1 MAVKFFG
8 QFLVEKGVVSGE
20 TLRKA
25 LELQGSVNLK
35 VGEIAVKMRHLN
47 DSEVMRIHEA
57 QRSEDLRFGEMAVR
71 LGLLD
76 EMQKKEVLTWQKNH
90 HLYIGEAIRRVSGL
104 SEEDLE
110 RHLLEFKADQAPYA
124 AEGFRLP
131 QGVSEPQLF
140 EMTAVLTGKLLAR
153 IADLPSRPGACRLVD
168 TLDAAD
174 VVSSMAFDGSASGRY
189 FLSVS
194 WTVQKTI
201 ARALLKKDDLSGE
214 TVEILDNAVR
224 ELLVIILGNVAA
236 RSAEQGKSLEIS
248 PPSVSHPTAGF
259 PVPPGHIGLLFP
271 FHRGNGDRID
281 LTLFIRQ

>member
-8 QFLVEKGVVSGE
+8 QFLVEMEVVSGE
-20 TLRKA
+20 TLLKA

-35 VGEIAVKMRHLN
+35 AGEIAVKMRHLTAS
-47 DSEVMRIHEA
+47 DVVRIHEA
-57 QRSEDLRFGEMAVR
+57 QRSEDLRFGEMAVK

-110 RHLLEFKADQAPYA
+110 RHLLEFKTDQALYA
-124 AEGFRLP
+124 VEGIRLP
-131 QGVSEPQLF
+131 QGVTEPQLF
-140 EMTAVLTGKLLAR
+140 EMTADLTGKLLTR
-153 IADLPSRPGACRLVD
+153 IADLPTRPGACRIVD
-168 TLDAAD
+168 NLAAAD
-174 VVSSMAFDGSASGRY
+174 VVASQAFAGSASGRY

-194 WTVQKTI
+194 WAVQKTI

-224 ELLVIILGNVAA
+224 ELLDTILGNVAT
-236 RSAEQGKSLEIS
+236 RSAERGKTLKIS
-248 PPSVSHPTAGF
+248 PPSVSHPTAGI

>member
-8 QFLVEKGVVSGE
+8 QFLVERGVVSEE

-90 HLYIGEAIRRVSGL
+90 HLYIGEAIRRICGL
-104 SEEDLE
+104 GEEDLE
-110 RHLLEFKADQAPYA
+110 RLLQEFKVDQAPYD
-124 AEGFRLP
+124 AEGSRLP
-131 QGVSEPQLF
+131 KGVREPQLW
-140 EMTAVLTGKLLAR
+140 EMTADLTGKLLRR
-153 IADLPSRPGACRLVD
+153 IANLPTRPGPCRIVD
-168 TLDAAD
+168 NLAASE
-174 VVSSMAFDGSASGRY
+174 VLASMTFTGSASGRY
-189 FLSVS
+189 LLSVS
-194 WTVQKTI
+194 SAAQKSI
-201 ARALLKKDDLSGE
+201 ARGILKKDDLSGE
-214 TVEILDNAVR
+214 TVEILDDTVR
-224 ELLVIILGNVAA
+224 GFVGTVLGNLTA
-236 RSAEQGKSLEIS
+236 RSAERGKLLEIS
-248 PPSVSHPTAGF
+248 PPCVSRPPAGIA
-259 PVPPGHIGLLFP
+259 VPPGHIGLLFP

-281 LTLFIRQ
+281 LALFIGQ